1 MQNLHLKN
9 LNNTDPIEN
18 YLHQLEKYDKKV
30 EELSTEKLTI
40 FDEITDV
47 PNEEEHIK
55 ILSNIKNKEN
65 QIKQTKEKYKTLTIT
80 LLKYF
85 LNELEQ
91 LKTFDQ
97 NDYKNIE
104 VIRNYLRDFRH
115 DRDRYVQI
123 KELRYINNNIKKY
136 KNIRHKITKGN
147 SHGKSTSQ
155 EFK

>member
-1 MQNLHLKN
+1 MIIIKENLVQNLHLKN
-9 LNNTDPIEN
+9 LKSDSIET
-18 YLHQLEKYDKKV
+18 YLNQLEKYDKEIEK
-30 EELSTEKLTI
+30 LSTEKLAI
-40 FDEITDV
+40 FDNITDV

-91 LKTFDQ
+91 LTKLEQ
-97 NDYKNIE
+97 KHYKNIE

-123 KELRYINNNIKKY
+123 KELRYINNNL
-136 KNIRHKITKGN
+136 KNTKN
-147 SHGKSTSQ
+147 N
-155 EFK
+155 

>member
-9 LNNTDPIEN
+9 LKSDSIET
-18 YLHQLEKYDKKV
+18 YLNQLEKQDKKI
-30 EELSTEKLTI
+30 EKLSTEKLAI
-40 FDEITDV
+40 FDNITDV

-55 ILSNIKNKEN
+55 ILNNIKNKEN

-91 LKTFDQ
+91 LTKLEQ
-97 NDYKNIE
+97 KHYKNIE

-123 KELRYINNNIKKY
+123 KELRYINNNL
-136 KNIRHKITKGN
+136 KNTKN
-147 SHGKSTSQ
+147 N
-155 EFK
+155 

>member
-18 YLHQLEKYDKKV
+18 YLNQLEKYDKEIEK
-30 EELSTEKLTI
+30 LSTEKLAI
-40 FDEITDV
+40 FDNITDV

-123 KELRYINNNIKKY
+123 KELRYINNNLKKY
-136 KNIRHKITKGN
+136 KK
-147 SHGKSTSQ
+147 
-155 EFK
+155 

>member
-9 LNNTDPIEN
+9 LKSDSIET
-18 YLHQLEKYDKKV
+18 YLNQLEKQDKKI
-30 EELSTEKLTI
+30 EKLSTEKLAI
-40 FDEITDV
+40 FDNITDV

-123 KELRYINNNIKKY
+123 KELRYINNNL
-136 KNIRHKITKGN
+136 KNTKN
-147 SHGKSTSQ
+147 N
-155 EFK
+155 

>member
-18 YLHQLEKYDKKV
+18 YLNQLEKYDKEIEK
-30 EELSTEKLTI
+30 LSTEKLAL
-40 FDEITDV
+40 FSEITNI
-47 PNEEEHIK
+47 PNEETDK
-55 ILSNIKNKEN
+55 NLLNNINNKEI

-104 VIRNYLRDFRH
+104 VIRNYLRDFRQ

-123 KELRYINNNIKKY
+123 KELRYMNNNIK
-136 KNIRHKITKGN
+136 NIKT
-147 SHGKSTSQ
+147 
-155 EFK
+155 

>member
-18 YLHQLEKYDKKV
+18 YLNQLEKYDKEIEK
-30 EELSTEKLTI
+30 LSTEKLAI
-40 FDEITDV
+40 FDNITDV

-123 KELRYINNNIKKY
+123 KELRYINNNL
-136 KNIRHKITKGN
+136 KNTKN
-147 SHGKSTSQ
+147 N
-155 EFK
+155 

>member
-9 LNNTDPIEN
+9 LKSDSIET
-18 YLHQLEKYDKKV
+18 YLNQLEKYDKEIEK
-30 EELSTEKLTI
+30 LSTEKLAI
-40 FDEITDV
+40 FDNITDV

-91 LKTFDQ
+91 LTKLEQ
-97 NDYKNIE
+97 KHYKNIE

-123 KELRYINNNIKKY
+123 KELRYINNNIK
-136 KNIRHKITKGN
+136 NIKT
-147 SHGKSTSQ
+147 
-155 EFK
+155 

>member
-9 LNNTDPIEN
+9 LKSDSIET
-18 YLHQLEKYDKKV
+18 YLNQLEKYDKKV

-55 ILSNIKNKEN
+55 ILNNIKNKEN

-91 LKTFDQ
+91 LTKLEQ
-97 NDYKNIE
+97 KHYKNIE
-104 VIRNYLRDFRH
+104 VIRNYLKDFRQ

-123 KELRYINNNIKKY
+123 KELRYINKNLKNIKD
-136 KNIRHKITKGN
+136 
-147 SHGKSTSQ
+147 
-155 EFK
+155 

>member
-9 LNNTDPIEN
+9 LKSDSIET
-18 YLHQLEKYDKKV
+18 YLNQLEKQDKKI
-30 EELSTEKLTI
+30 EKLSTEKLAI
-40 FDEITDV
+40 FDNITDV

-91 LKTFDQ
+91 LTKLEQ
-97 NDYKNIE
+97 KHYKNIE

-123 KELRYINNNIKKY
+123 KELRYINNNIK
-136 KNIRHKITKGN
+136 NIKD
-147 SHGKSTSQ
+147 
-155 EFK
+155 

>member
-1 MQNLHLKN
+1 MENLHLKN
-9 LNNTDPIEN
+9 LKSDSIEI
-18 YLHQLEKYDKKV
+18 YLNQLEKQDKKI
-30 EELSTEKLTI
+30 EKLSTEKLAI
-40 FDEITDV
+40 FDNITDV

-91 LKTFDQ
+91 LTKLEQ
-97 NDYKNIE
+97 KHYKNIE

-115 DRDRYVQI
+115 DRNRYVQI
-123 KELRYINNNIKKY
+123 KELRYINNNIK
-136 KNIRHKITKGN
+136 NIKT
-147 SHGKSTSQ
+147 
-155 EFK
+155 

>member
-9 LNNTDPIEN
+9 LKSDSIET
-18 YLHQLEKYDKKV
+18 YLNQLEKYDKEIEK
-30 EELSTEKLTI
+30 LSTEKLAI
-40 FDEITDV
+40 FNNITDV

-91 LKTFDQ
+91 LTKLEQ
-97 NDYKNIE
+97 KHYKNIE

-123 KELRYINNNIKKY
+123 KELRYINNNL
-136 KNIRHKITKGN
+136 KNTKN
-147 SHGKSTSQ
+147 N
-155 EFK
+155 

>member
-9 LNNTDPIEN
+9 LKSDSIET
-18 YLHQLEKYDKKV
+18 YLNQLEKQDKKI
-30 EELSTEKLTI
+30 EKLSTEKLAI
-40 FDEITDV
+40 FDNITDV

-91 LKTFDQ
+91 LTKLEQ
-97 NDYKNIE
+97 KHYKNIE

-123 KELRYINNNIKKY
+123 KELRYINNN
-136 KNIRHKITKGN
+136 
-147 SHGKSTSQ
+147 
-155 EFK
+155 

>member
-1 MQNLHLKN
+1 MENLHLKN

-18 YLHQLEKYDKKV
+18 YLHQLEKYDKKI
-30 EELSTEKLTI
+30 EELSTEKLAI

-55 ILSNIKNKEN
+55 ILSNINNKEI
-65 QIKQTKEKYKTLTIT
+65 QIKQTKEKHKTLTIT
-80 LLKYF
+80 LLTYF

-123 KELRYINNNIKKY
+123 KELRYINNNIK
-136 KNIRHKITKGN
+136 NIKT
-147 SHGKSTSQ
+147 
-155 EFK
+155 

>member
-1 MQNLHLKN
+1 MQNLYLKN
-9 LNNTDPIEN
+9 LKSDSIET
-18 YLHQLEKYDKKV
+18 YLNQLEKQDKKI
-30 EELSTEKLTI
+30 EKLSTEKLAI
-40 FDEITDV
+40 FDNITDV

-91 LKTFDQ
+91 LTKLEQ
-97 NDYKNIE
+97 KHYKNIE

-123 KELRYINNNIKKY
+123 KELRYINNNL
-136 KNIRHKITKGN
+136 KNTKN
-147 SHGKSTSQ
+147 N
-155 EFK
+155 

>member
-9 LNNTDPIEN
+9 LKSDSIET
-18 YLHQLEKYDKKV
+18 YLNQLEKQDKKI
-30 EELSTEKLTI
+30 EKLSTEKLAI
-40 FDEITDV
+40 FDNITDV

-91 LKTFDQ
+91 LTKSEQ
-97 NDYKNIE
+97 KHYKNIE

-123 KELRYINNNIKKY
+123 KELRYINNNIK
-136 KNIRHKITKGN
+136 NIKT
-147 SHGKSTSQ
+147 
-155 EFK
+155 

>member
-18 YLHQLEKYDKKV
+18 YLNQLEKYDKKI
-30 EELSTEKLTI
+30 EELSTEKLTL
-40 FDEITDV
+40 FSEITN
-47 PNEEEHIK
+47 NENNEKHIN
-55 ILSNIKNKEN
+55 ILNNIKNKEN

-91 LKTFDQ
+91 LTKLEQ
-97 NDYKNIE
+97 KHYKNIE

-123 KELRYINNNIKKY
+123 KELRYINNNL
-136 KNIRHKITKGN
+136 KNTKN
-147 SHGKSTSQ
+147 N
-155 EFK
+155 

>member
-9 LNNTDPIEN
+9 LKSDSIET
-18 YLHQLEKYDKKV
+18 YLNQLEKQDKKI
-30 EELSTEKLTI
+30 EKLSTEKLAI
-40 FDEITDV
+40 FNNITDV

-85 LNELEQ
+85 LNELKQLTKLEQ
-91 LKTFDQ
+91 KH
-97 NDYKNIE
+97 YKNIE

-123 KELRYINNNIKKY
+123 KELRYINNNIK
-136 KNIRHKITKGN
+136 NIKT
-147 SHGKSTSQ
+147 
-155 EFK
+155 

>member
-9 LNNTDPIEN
+9 LKSDSIET
-18 YLHQLEKYDKKV
+18 YLNQLEKQDKKI
-30 EELSTEKLTI
+30 EKLSTEKLAI
-40 FDEITDV
+40 FDNITDV

-91 LKTFDQ
+91 LTKLEQ
-97 NDYKNIE
+97 KHYKNIE
-104 VIRNYLRDFRH
+104 VIRNYLSDFRH

-123 KELRYINNNIKKY
+123 KELRYINNNIK
-136 KNIRHKITKGN
+136 NIKT
-147 SHGKSTSQ
+147 
-155 EFK
+155 

>member
-18 YLHQLEKYDKKV
+18 YLNQLEKYDKKV

-40 FDEITDV
+40 FNEITDV
-47 PNEEEHIK
+47 PNEEEYIK

-65 QIKQTKEKYKTLTIT
+65 QIKQTKEKYKTLTII

-104 VIRNYLRDFRH
+104 VIRNYLRDFRL
-115 DRDRYVQI
+115 DREQYVQI
-123 KELRYINNNIKKY
+123 KELRYMNNNIK
-136 KNIRHKITKGN
+136 NIKD
-147 SHGKSTSQ
+147 
-155 EFK
+155 

>member
-18 YLHQLEKYDKKV
+18 YLNQLEKYDKKI
-30 EELSTEKLTI
+30 EELSTEKLTL
-40 FDEITDV
+40 FSEITN
-47 PNEEEHIK
+47 NENNEKHIN
-55 ILSNIKNKEN
+55 ILNNIKNKEN
-65 QIKQTKEKYKTLTIT
+65 EIKQTKEKYKTLTIT

-104 VIRNYLRDFRH
+104 VIRNYLRDFRL
-115 DRDRYVQI
+115 DREQYVQI
-123 KELRYINNNIKKY
+123 KELRYMNNNIK
-136 KNIRHKITKGN
+136 NIKT
-147 SHGKSTSQ
+147 
-155 EFK
+155 

>member
-9 LNNTDPIEN
+9 LKSDSIET
-18 YLHQLEKYDKKV
+18 YLNQLEKQDKKI
-30 EELSTEKLTI
+30 EKLSTEKLAI
-40 FDEITDV
+40 FDNITDV

-104 VIRNYLRDFRH
+104 VIRNYLRDFRQ
-115 DRDRYVQI
+115 DRDRYVPI
-123 KELRYINNNIKKY
+123 KELRYINNNIK
-136 KNIRHKITKGN
+136 NIKT
-147 SHGKSTSQ
+147 
-155 EFK
+155 

>member
-9 LNNTDPIEN
+9 LKSDSIET
-18 YLHQLEKYDKKV
+18 YLNQLEKYDKEIEK
-30 EELSTEKLTI
+30 LSTEKLAI
-40 FDEITDV
+40 FDNITDV

-97 NDYKNIE
+97 NVYKNIE

-123 KELRYINNNIKKY
+123 KELRYINNNL
-136 KNIRHKITKGN
+136 KNTKN
-147 SHGKSTSQ
+147 N
-155 EFK
+155 

>member
-9 LNNTDPIEN
+9 LKSDSIET
-18 YLHQLEKYDKKV
+18 YLNQLEKQDKEIEK
-30 EELSTEKLTI
+30 LSTEKLAI
-40 FDEITDV
+40 FDNITDV

-91 LKTFDQ
+91 LTKLEQ
-97 NDYKNIE
+97 KHYKNIE

-123 KELRYINNNIKKY
+123 KELRYINNNL
-136 KNIRHKITKGN
+136 KNTKN
-147 SHGKSTSQ
+147 N
-155 EFK
+155 

>member
-1 MQNLHLKN
+1 MENLHLKN
-9 LNNTDPIEN
+9 LKSDSIET
-18 YLHQLEKYDKKV
+18 YLNQLEKQDKKI
-30 EELSTEKLTI
+30 EKLSTEKLAI
-40 FDEITDV
+40 FDNITDV

-91 LKTFDQ
+91 LTKLEQ
-97 NDYKNIE
+97 KHYKNIE

-115 DRDRYVQI
+115 DRNRYVQI
-123 KELRYINNNIKKY
+123 KELRYINNNIK
-136 KNIRHKITKGN
+136 NIKT
-147 SHGKSTSQ
+147 
-155 EFK
+155 

>member
-18 YLHQLEKYDKKV
+18 YLNQLEKYDKKV

-123 KELRYINNNIKKY
+123 KELRYINNNIK
-136 KNIRHKITKGN
+136 NIKT
-147 SHGKSTSQ
+147 
-155 EFK
+155 

>member
-9 LNNTDPIEN
+9 LKSDSIET
-18 YLHQLEKYDKKV
+18 YLNQLEKYDKEIEK
-30 EELSTEKLTI
+30 LSTEKLAI
-40 FDEITDV
+40 FDNITDV

-115 DRDRYVQI
+115 NRDRYVQI
-123 KELRYINNNIKKY
+123 KELRYINNNL
-136 KNIRHKITKGN
+136 KNTKN
-147 SHGKSTSQ
+147 N
-155 EFK
+155 

>member
-9 LNNTDPIEN
+9 LKSDSIET
-18 YLHQLEKYDKKV
+18 YLNQLEKQDKKI
-30 EELSTEKLTI
+30 EKLSTEKLAI
-40 FDEITDV
+40 FDNITDV

-91 LKTFDQ
+91 LTKLEQ
-97 NDYKNIE
+97 KHYKNIE

-123 KELRYINNNIKKY
+123 KELRYINNNL
-136 KNIRHKITKGN
+136 KNIKT
-147 SHGKSTSQ
+147 
-155 EFK
+155 

>member
-18 YLHQLEKYDKKV
+18 YLNQLEKYDKEIEK
-30 EELSTEKLTI
+30 LSTEKLAI
-40 FDEITDV
+40 FDNITDV

-91 LKTFDQ
+91 LTKLEQ
-97 NDYKNIE
+97 KHYKNIE

-123 KELRYINNNIKKY
+123 KELRYINNNL
-136 KNIRHKITKGN
+136 KNTKN
-147 SHGKSTSQ
+147 N
-155 EFK
+155 

>member
-18 YLHQLEKYDKKV
+18 YLNQLEKYDKEIEK
-30 EELSTEKLTI
+30 LSTEKLAI
-40 FDEITDV
+40 FDNITDV

-104 VIRNYLRDFRH
+104 VIRNYLRDFRL
-115 DRDRYVQI
+115 DREQYVQI
-123 KELRYINNNIKKY
+123 KELRYMNNNIK
-136 KNIRHKITKGN
+136 NIKT
-147 SHGKSTSQ
+147 
-155 EFK
+155 

>member
-1 MQNLHLKN
+1 MENLHLKN

-18 YLHQLEKYDKKV
+18 YLHQLEKYDKEIEK
-30 EELSTEKLTI
+30 LSTEKLAI
-40 FDEITDV
+40 FDNITDV

-55 ILSNIKNKEN
+55 ILNNIKNKEI
-65 QIKQTKEKYKTLTIT
+65 QIKQTKEKHKTLTIT

-97 NDYKNIE
+97 NDYKNID

-123 KELRYINNNIKKY
+123 KELRYINNKIKNIKD
-136 KNIRHKITKGN
+136 
-147 SHGKSTSQ
+147 
-155 EFK
+155 

>member
-9 LNNTDPIEN
+9 LKSDSIET
-18 YLHQLEKYDKKV
+18 YLNQLEKYDKEIEK
-30 EELSTEKLTI
+30 LSTEKLAI
-40 FDEITDV
+40 FDNITDV

-123 KELRYINNNIKKY
+123 KELRYINNNL
-136 KNIRHKITKGN
+136 KNTKN
-147 SHGKSTSQ
+147 N
-155 EFK
+155 